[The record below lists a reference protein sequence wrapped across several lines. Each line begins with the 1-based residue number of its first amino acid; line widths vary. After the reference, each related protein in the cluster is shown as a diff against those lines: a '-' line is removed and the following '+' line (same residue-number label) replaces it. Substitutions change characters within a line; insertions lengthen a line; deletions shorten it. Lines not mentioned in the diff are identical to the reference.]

1 MAADDFQIPDEL
13 LTEEERKKRSQKLS
27 QDISL
32 KYDPERL
39 SRVLVEEAGRGEHLD
54 EATRIEMEQRI
65 GGNFANVRVFRGPFA
80 DAITRQHRADAV
92 TVGATGMIL
101 VREGARSDPQT
112 ALGKALLAHE
122 LTHVAQAQQGMHF
135 ALEGGEGGHGAH
147 EKQAEAV
154 ESEVHSEASGGK
166 GGGKGGGGKKE
177 EELEKKIME
186 KVFELIDEDIR
197 LQRDRLGHEEG

>member
-39 SRVLVEEAGRGEHLD
+39 SRVLVDEAGRGEHLD
-54 EATRIEMEQRI
+54 EATRIEMERRI

-80 DAITRQHRADAV
+80 DAITKQHRADAV

-101 VREGARSDPQT
+101 VREGPRADPQT
-112 ALGKALLAHE
+112 ALGKALIAHE
-122 LTHVAQAQQGMHF
+122 LTHVAQAQHGMHF
-135 ALEGGEGGHGAH
+135 ALEGGAGGHGAH

-154 ESEVHSEASGGK
+154 ESAVHSEASGG
-166 GGGKGGGGKKE
+166 GAGKGGGGHKE
-177 EELEKKIME
+177 EELEKKIIE
-186 KVFELIDEDIR
+186 KVFELIEEGMR
-197 LQRDRLGHEEG
+197 HSRERLGHEEG